1 MARSF
6 KDLVAWQKSM
16 DLADLVYD
24 ATSEFPQREMYRLAD
39 QMRRAAVSIPS
50 NIAEGQARFA
60 KREFRH
66 FLRDARGSL
75 AQLETQTLI
84 AERRQYLPHQSAT
97 NIVARIVEL
106 GRILNGL
113 MNSIQVDD

>member
-6 KDLVAWQKSM
+6 KDLVAWQKAM
-16 DLADLVYD
+16 DMADAIYD
-24 ATSEFPQREMYRLAD
+24 ATAAFPQREMYRLAD

-50 NIAEGQARFA
+50 NIAEGQARFSN
-60 KREFRH
+60 RDFRH

-75 AQLETQTLI
+75 AELETQILI
-84 AERRQYLPHQSAT
+84 AERRHYLKPQEAAPL
-97 NIVARIVEL
+97 NDRVVEL

-113 MNSIQVDD
+113 MNAIQVED